1 MIIYLSVALSYFCF
15 FRVVQV
21 IWKTAKDD
29 IAIVQRK
36 TLGLNTAND
45 VTGLNLVR
53 IQYNPTATQFRSC
66 LRDCLAHALNTGRVS
81 ETEAS
86 VDGHVT
92 VVYAGQVMS
101 HTGEWLLA
109 DCALDGHQVL
119 SWLDSKAARAWWPQL
134 DKFPSM
140 GDRLHVH
147 LFTPLAGPGTT
158 WPVSK
163 NGHPQTLLTHV
174 DVRLVDLALNVEGSW
189 RSGGKPVV
197 LDPNHG
203 AAYEGIR
210 SFVQLAMDHHPST
223 VLSLTSDS
231 TPLGCALSAQRPA
244 LYFFPG
250 GGITSQASA
259 LFSIQGFTML
269 LGGAFTSNKPPNWWA
284 MIRNLPKLDAVVLP
298 DWSAS
303 NLLTYQFLLDV
314 LKSGTPESNVLGA
327 ILLPPPYT
335 PSSPD
340 ELTNEFTLSQPTSA
354 SVAHES
360 TWAPNNLATE
370 NLPPPLVLY
379 AKFGWGELKLQP
391 LAQRAGLVVLWSS
404 RLDQPAN
411 NSNPPLR
418 ILLPTT
424 QLSGASPV
432 QGLGRL
438 IKSLATVPQLE
449 DKSITMKS
457 SAKPLSTRTTALKTS
472 PQQPRVQS
480 TTNKPMGN
488 HTPSKPLRD
497 ASPRKPVAA
506 QSKRPISANTAHPNK
521 ATAPATKAP
530 TRPQTA
536 HTPTKVLNSTK
547 PASAK
552 TTSSVPP
559 PRPSSVKAKN
569 ETTAQK
575 LAAHAN
581 LLASKKTVSATPAAP
596 KSKPIV
602 TSAATP
608 TSKIP
613 PSLTSKPKAQSPL
626 PEEPHQEVAPTT
638 TVLENSPHETP
649 TNAEQL
655 RDSLELAAVDPLMS
669 GWRSMEQSETRVAPV
684 SESVQEPQP
693 TKDSYNAEVG
703 APEPAELYKVHKF
716 EHFDE
721 ADEMEETSIPERNQY
736 SGLDFEGEQQSY
748 EDRPVDEDILEPV
761 GHEKREDEAAHFT
774 QTGEDQYA
782 EPKVY
787 EQSVSEV
794 DASEQFET
802 ADPSVASVLKLIDPA
817 TESSDPNKLDTS
829 DLGEENPSLQTSAPA
844 DSLLA
849 SPSVPHSVTNEV
861 FTDEQMHDVAHEE
874 PPVEVDESVEKVD
887 ESKVESFVP
896 GYFERAEDSRQVGVE
911 PPRGLSSLTGTE
923 INVRPDSFAEMFVP
937 GYGVSDEL
945 KQHAMPGEAY
955 DASPNETRVG
965 HFEHVSVSPSSMDE
979 NTTHLASHL
988 EYPEEKP
995 GFGSPLEKSAN
1006 AVLEKLETEMVHAST
1021 EGPDES
1027 HLSYYDQQVSQP
1039 SPVRPDS
1046 LDGSDA
1052 ASLPLRAPHDSE
1064 WCSPDLTSDAVHH
1077 EFPTSTHL
1085 DKSEPF
1091 TFDAVDHPSDHLELR
1106 TDSLEDIVPSDKEDA
1121 PQHLPEGVG
1130 SPVTTSDA
1138 EPIQDHR
1145 FLTQEIDVD
1154 AGLEYDHKGQP
1165 THATNVSEP
1174 DIAQNRQA
1182 VMDLSKAVDSP
1193 EDYPAT
1199 VASDHPFAAST
1210 GYLTLGEGVDL
1221 EQINVMDK
1229 SPSSRENVY
1238 HEYAISD
1245 EPETQ
1250 IAPKF
1255 NLAVDENTI
1264 LTPSTDLEPAAD
1276 RYPDQPLEEFPDYTS
1291 VREGGDYGS
1300 PTAMDK
1306 SSFTGK
1312 DIPHEQY
1319 AADVPEAQPEH
1330 DSKLTEADYAVL
1342 ATPTEQEIPVSRP
1355 PQQNEYSLTQENV
1368 EYDESNFMDKLPSPE
1383 NGVHL
1388 HDTVP
1393 DVLGTQQW
1401 DQPEGTGNDSD
1412 QISSRAFETHSS
1424 ISPEQYVE
1432 EATDHVP
1439 TKEDDGLDVMHTSPL
1454 VTQDIHVQDVPFT
1467 TPEPL
1472 GAHDLEA
1479 TEDEREIP
1487 SSFEAFETQSD
1498 MHPEKQVGE
1507 PAKHSQNEDDVADY
1521 MHSDF
1526 VQERPANGSF
1536 SLLGATIP
1544 YMPDTQLPQEPT
1556 TEMPYDAF
1564 SSTVSTHLERNVY
1577 DVADFAPPER
1587 NAESTKVFGSPGW
1600 PANEEDVPPLTPRDH
1615 GSDISDLDDNDREFL
1630 ASGKAVASGP
1640 QYYPGKQSPGVPES
1654 SDERFDQEAHE
1665 DNSKWIADEA
1675 DTAPEELVENLHSET
1690 VEERPPEQMSD
1701 YLPESHPAFSMYGSD
1716 QSPHIASAD
1725 TLDDEIPASYHPA
1738 SFPQSFLS
1746 DTDVVHSTT
1755 SPAELPAA
1763 HDQVSFG
1770 HSDEMG
1776 ASHLEFE
1783 HQLQQPADST
1793 TVDGGA
1799 IIDCATA
1806 LNDSEPVRDL
1816 SPLTLDAT
1824 GDHLDD
1830 QHYLASPLSEAS
1842 VDSVV
1847 RGPTDNTG
1855 PAAVSSTQPE
1865 ETSDSVL
1872 EHSDTCLS
1880 TAQFAPDHHHL
1891 DAHENGTSDDPD
1903 VTSFTEP
1910 QMSVTNGVH
1919 TNGTASH
1926 FDDNWVEYGDLSP
1939 SANFKVTSGLTDA
1952 QALRKSMEFNEP
1964 QPAEDPQHTLHL
1976 TSPVSES
1983 GNSATLLGESPVSE
1997 LPEQFDPLLAWGKPQ
2012 GLPAPVVPASTTRG
2026 AITKTAAPTRS
2037 TPSGRLGI
2045 ASKSQ
2050 APASAKSATPPVLP
2064 PGPPVFLDLIWVPT
2078 YLPRVPHE
2086 MAVEFFSRVRARTY
2100 VLSGEALHPMIGE
2113 ALLEGKSKWGPHDVE
2128 HLCRTSSS
2136 DTTPNT
2142 ITILPTDEP
2151 YEWTCWLRTPCGRLD
2166 RETGESR
2173 LQASGFHVLPAASL
2187 CDIEY
2192 SAGNVAFRCEG
2203 VRVDF

>member
-1 MIIYLSVALSYFCF
+1 MAARSTLIVAGRRDDRLSKEKLEKLIFNCLITAYGEEATGVDAEFTEFASGFTKPIYSEEF
-15 FRVVQV
+15 
-21 IWKTAKDD
+21 
-29 IAIVQRK
+29 
-36 TLGLNTAND
+36 GLNTAND

-158 WPVSK
+158 WPVNK

-174 DVRLVDLALNVEGSW
+174 DVRLVDLALNIEGSW
-189 RSGGKPVV
+189 RSSGKPVV

-223 VLSLTSDS
+223 VLSLSSDS

-303 NLLTYQFLLDV
+303 NLLTYQFLLEV
-314 LKSGTPESNVLGA
+314 LKSETPESNVLGA
-327 ILLPPPYT
+327 ILLPPPHNT
-335 PSSPD
+335 PSSPPD
-340 ELTNEFTLSQPTSA
+340 DPTNEFTLSQSTSA
-354 SVAHES
+354 SVAHQES

-438 IKSLATVPQLE
+438 IKSLSTVPQLE

-457 SAKPLSTRTTALKTS
+457 SAKPLSTRTTALKTA
-472 PQQPRVQS
+472 PQQPRAQS
-480 TTNKPMGN
+480 TTNKPLGN

-497 ASPRKPVAA
+497 ASPRKPAAA
-506 QSKRPISANTAHPNK
+506 QSKRPVSANTAHANK
-521 ATAPATKAP
+521 TTPPATKAP

-536 HTPTKVLNSTK
+536 HTQAKVLNSAK

-559 PRPSSVKAKN
+559 PRPSSVKTKN
-569 ETTAQK
+569 ETTAEK
-575 LAAHAN
+575 LTAHAN
-581 LLASKKTVSATPAAP
+581 LLASKKTAAATPAAP

-608 TSKIP
+608 TSKVP

-626 PEEPHQEVAPTT
+626 PEELPQEVAPTT
-638 TVLENSPHETP
+638 TVLENPPHGAP

-669 GWRSMEQSETRVAPV
+669 GWRSMEQSETVA
-684 SESVQEPQP
+684 SESVQEAQP

-721 ADEMEETSIPERNQY
+721 ADEMEEASIPEGNQY
-736 SGLDFEGEQQSY
+736 SGLDVEGEQHAY
-748 EDRPVDEDILEPV
+748 EDRPVDEDSLEPV
-761 GHEKREDEAAHFT
+761 GHEKTEDEAAHFT
-774 QTGEDQYA
+774 QTARDQYA
-782 EPKVY
+782 EPEMD
-787 EQSVSEV
+787 EQSVPEADTSEHL
-794 DASEQFET
+794 ET
-802 ADPSVASVLKLIDPA
+802 VDPSVASVLKLIDPA
-817 TESSDPNKLDTS
+817 IESSYPNELDRS
-829 DLGEENPSLQTSAPA
+829 DLVGEKPSLETSAHA
-844 DSLLA
+844 DSLLS
-849 SPSVPHSVTNEV
+849 SPSVPHPVTNEV
-861 FTDEQMHDVAHEE
+861 FPDEQMRSVSHEE

-887 ESKVESFVP
+887 ESTVESFVP
-896 GYFERAEDSRQVGVE
+896 GYFERAEDSRQLGVE
-911 PPRGLSSLTGTE
+911 PPRGLSPLTGSE
-923 INVRPDSFAEMFVP
+923 VNVRPDSFAEMFAP

-945 KQHAMPGEAY
+945 KQHEMPDEAY
-955 DASPNETRVG
+955 DASPDKTSVG
-965 HFEHVSVSPSSMDE
+965 HFEHESVSPSPMDE
-979 NTTHLASHL
+979 NTTHLASQL
-988 EYPEEKP
+988 EHPEEKP
-995 GFGSPLEKSAN
+995 GFGSPLESSAN
-1006 AVLEKLETEMVHAST
+1006 AVLEKLETEMVHEPT

-1064 WCSPDLTSDAVHH
+1064 WCSSDLTSDTVHH
-1077 EFPTSTHL
+1077 DFPTSTHL

-1091 TFDAVDHPSDHLELR
+1091 TFAAVDHPSDQLELR
-1106 TDSLEDIVPSDKEDA
+1106 TDSLEDIAPSDKEDA
-1121 PQHLPEGVG
+1121 PQHLPEDVG
-1130 SPVTTSDA
+1130 SPITTSDI
-1138 EPIQDHR
+1138 EPIIHDHR
-1145 FLTQEIDVD
+1145 LLAQETDVD
-1154 AGLEYDHKGQP
+1154 AGLEYDHKDQP
-1165 THATNVSEP
+1165 THVTDVSES

-1182 VMDLSKAVDSP
+1182 VIDLSKAVDSS
-1193 EDYPAT
+1193 EDYPGT

-1210 GYLTLGEGVDL
+1210 GYSTLAEGVDS

-1229 SPSSRENVY
+1229 SPSSEDIVH
-1238 HEYAISD
+1238 HEDAISD

-1255 NLAVDENTI
+1255 NLAVDEHTI
-1264 LTPSTDLEPAAD
+1264 LAPSTELEPTTD
-1276 RYPDQPLEEFPDYTS
+1276 RYPDQPLGEFPEYTS
-1291 VREGGDYGS
+1291 VREGDDYGS

-1306 SSFTGK
+1306 SPFTGK

-1319 AADVPEAQPEH
+1319 ESDVPEAQPEH
-1330 DSKLTEADYAVL
+1330 DSKLTEAGYVVMAI
-1342 ATPTEQEIPVSRP
+1342 PTEQEIPAE
-1355 PQQNEYSLTQENV
+1355 QNEYSLSQENDQ
-1368 EYDESNFMDKLPSPE
+1368 YDESNFKDKLPSTETGIP
-1383 NGVHL
+1383 L
-1388 HDTVP
+1388 HDTLP

-1401 DQPEGTGNDSD
+1401 DQPEGTGNDSG
-1412 QISSRAFETHSS
+1412 AFEIHSN
-1424 ISPEQYVE
+1424 ISPEQYFE

-1439 TKEDDGLDVMHTSPL
+1439 TKEDTGLDFMH
-1454 VTQDIHVQDVPFT
+1454 TQDIQVQDT
-1467 TPEPL
+1467 LEPME
-1472 GAHDLEA
+1472 AHDVEA
-1479 TEDEREIP
+1479 TEDGKEIP

-1498 MHPEKQVGE
+1498 MHPEKQVDE
-1507 PAKHSQNEDDVADY
+1507 PVRHSENEDDVADY

-1526 VQERPANGSF
+1526 VQERPAHGS
-1536 SLLGATIP
+1536 SSPLEATIP

-1556 TEMPYDAF
+1556 SEMPYDAF
-1564 SSTVSTHLERNVY
+1564 PSHEQNVP

-1587 NAESTKVFGSPGW
+1587 IVESTKVFGSPGW
-1600 PANEEDVPPLTPRDH
+1600 SAHEEDVPPLTSRDQ
-1615 GSDISDLDDNDREFL
+1615 GSDISDLDDSDREFL

-1640 QYYPGKQSPGVPES
+1640 QYYSGKQPPGVPES
-1654 SDERFDQEAHE
+1654 SDERFNQEAHE

-1675 DTAPEELVENLHSET
+1675 ETAPEELA

-1701 YLPESHPAFSMYGSD
+1701 ILPESHPAFSMYDSD
-1716 QSPHIASAD
+1716 QPMHTASAD

-1755 SPAELPAA
+1755 SPVELPAA

-1776 ASHLEFE
+1776 ASHSEFE

-1793 TVDGGA
+1793 TTIDGGA
-1799 IIDCATA
+1799 AIDCATA
-1806 LNDSEPVRDL
+1806 LKDSEPARDF

-1830 QHYLASPLSEAS
+1830 QHNLASPLSEAS

-1855 PAAVSSTQPE
+1855 AAAVSSTQPE
-1865 ETSDSVL
+1865 ETSDSVP
-1872 EHSDTCLS
+1872 EHSATYVS
-1880 TAQFAPDHHHL
+1880 TAQFVPDYHHP
-1891 DAHENGTSDDPD
+1891 DTHENGTSDVAD
-1903 VTSFTEP
+1903 VTSFTQP
-1910 QMSVTNGVH
+1910 QMSATNGVH
-1919 TNGTASH
+1919 TNGNSSH
-1926 FDDNWVEYGDLSP
+1926 FDDDWAEYGGLS
-1939 SANFKVTSGLTDA
+1939 SASNFKVISGLADA

-1964 QPAEDPQHTLHL
+1964 QLAEDPQHTLHL

-1983 GNSATLLGESPVSE
+1983 GDRTTLAGESPVSE
-1997 LPEQFDPLLAWGKPQ
+1997 HPEQFDPLLAWGKPQ

-2026 AITKTAAPTRS
+2026 AITKTAAPARS

-2050 APASAKSATPPVLP
+2050 APAPAKSTTPPVLP

-2136 DTTPNT
+2136 DTTANT